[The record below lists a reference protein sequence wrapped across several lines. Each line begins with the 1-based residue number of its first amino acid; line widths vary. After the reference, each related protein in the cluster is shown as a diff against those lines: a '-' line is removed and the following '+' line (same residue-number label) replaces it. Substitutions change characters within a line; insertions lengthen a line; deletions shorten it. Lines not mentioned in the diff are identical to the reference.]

1 MLGGQI
7 GLVITVNPVSTTT
20 IPCDTAAVTP
30 VRNVFHLDSPEDIQ
44 VSIDAPTTLQWNLR
58 IEQ

>member
-1 MLGGQI
+1 M
-7 GLVITVNPVSTTT
+7 STTT